1 MSSVLQTV
9 LVFLLSLGFIVFLH
23 ELGHYISARI
33 LSVKIKQFSIGFG
46 KSIACYTSKS
56 GELFTI
62 GLIPLGGFVRMLHS
76 TDEDCVPANEA
87 LAFDKQSIWKRLV
100 IVLAGPFV
108 NFILAIFL
116 FFCVFVLGVNDF
128 KPVLDIP
135 PKGSL
140 ADKKGIILGDTVLS
154 VNDQPIQNWSDLSL
168 ALTNAVSSAE
178 NVRLVLNRQGSGPF
192 EVNFTADPFIFKT
205 STQPVREMGFHNFIP
220 VPPIIARVEEGSPAN
235 LVGLNSG
242 DKIIAVNGIETPYW
256 SQVVHILRALP
267 NQYIN
272 LEIYSPQQNVK
283 GTKRILLASKGKGDT
298 VYGFLGVEPVQPQ
311 SALDEVIVYVKLSP
325 FESLVNA
332 FDKTWQSSIVTLHI
346 IGKLVTGQAT
356 LKHLSG
362 PVSIAKSTS
371 RSFSA
376 GFVYWLSILAAISV
390 SLGVLNLLP
399 IPVLDGGHALF
410 YIIEWFKGSPVPD
423 SIVSLSY
430 QLGFLLLILIM
441 AIAFAN
447 DLALF

>member
-9 LVFLLSLGFIVFLH
+9 LVFLVSLGFIVFLH

-33 LSVKIKQFSIGFG
+33 LGVKIKQFSIGFG
-46 KSIACYTSKS
+46 KSIARYTSKS

-220 VPPIIARVEEGSPAN
+220 VPPIIARVEEGAPAN